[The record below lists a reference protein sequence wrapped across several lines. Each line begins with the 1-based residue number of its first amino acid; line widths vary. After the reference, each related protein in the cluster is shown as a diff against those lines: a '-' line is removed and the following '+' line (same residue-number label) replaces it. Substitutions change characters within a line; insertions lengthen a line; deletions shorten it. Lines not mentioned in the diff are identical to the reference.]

1 MALLESAIGLVV
13 ATLVVVYALSVS
25 FWLLETAVLAPRAMR
40 GDDLA
45 WGLEDVQ
52 IRISTIDNE
61 AIVQSTVDHLPD
73 GLTDVRVIAEAPI
86 EIDGATVHV
95 VPEAFSCSATHKGRA
110 LEWARRNVPCDRE
123 YILFL
128 DEDTIV
134 PSLTGLPDADVV
146 QFTEL
151 PMYTGSILTYLC
163 EVFRIGYQYEQRS
176 FARFRFPLYVWGG
189 GLAIRRSLQAEVT
202 WDRRSITEDTA
213 FVWSAA
219 SRIEDLTTRVVDA
232 KFRNQAPA
240 SVAGMIR
247 QRRRWMSGTR
257 ADARL
262 LPLRYRV
269 LVGTRAV
276 VWALSPVIVLVAA
289 VATLVPA
296 PVFLGEY
303 QELMVLSLFLFLHYV
318 TVVGASVY
326 GFGFTSLF
334 VAVVLTVPTV
344 LLNTIGALWG
354 FVFPTRQFFV
364 TEKVH
369 TMDIE
374 VLTPG
379 LERGDL
385 SSEDASFGETDAPL
399 RLRNLL
405 RRD

>member
-1 MALLESAIGLVV
+1 MALVESAIGLVV
-13 ATLVVVYALSVS
+13 ATLVVVYGLSVS
-25 FWLLETAVLAPRAMR
+25 FWLLETAVLAPGAARR
-40 GDDLA
+40 DDLA

-52 IRISTIDNE
+52 VRITTVDDE
-61 AIVQSTVDHLPD
+61 AIVQSTVDHLPG
-73 GLTDVRVIAEAPI
+73 GLADVHVIAEAPI
-86 EIDGATVHV
+86 EIDGATVHA
-95 VPEAFSCSATHKGRA
+95 VPEAFSCTATHKGRA

-123 YILFL
+123 YVLFL
-128 DEDTIV
+128 DEDTMV
-134 PSLTGLPDADVV
+134 PSLSGLPDADVV

-189 GLAIRRSLQAEVT
+189 GLAVRRSLEEEVT
-202 WDRRSITEDTA
+202 WDRLSVTEDTA

-240 SVAGMIR
+240 SVAGMIK

-262 LPLRYRV
+262 LPLRYRL

-276 VWALSPVIVLVAA
+276 VWALSPVIVLVSV
-289 VATLVPA
+289 VATIAPA
-296 PVFLGEY
+296 PAFLGAY
-303 QELMVLSLFLFLHYV
+303 QEWMVLSLFVFLHYV

-326 GFGFTSLF
+326 GFGVTALL

-354 FVFPTRQFFV
+354 FLLPTRRFFV

-369 TMDIE
+369 AMDIE
-374 VLTPG
+374 AITPG
-379 LERGDL
+379 LEPGDL
-385 SSEDASFGETDAPL
+385 TGEDATFGETGAPL
-399 RLRNLL
+399 RLGNLL
-405 RRD
+405 RRE